1 MIKSIKVIAA
11 FFLIT
16 ATQAMGVNAHAAFP
30 IGMTKANQ
38 CIPSSVPF
46 LKVVKPWK
54 LDNKKCVN
62 VSYGNFAKYEYS
74 VTVLSKQVGFYKVD
88 EHLDKYLAAFQ
99 TRVNKKAGWRI
110 WSSYLDNKS
119 YSKCP
124 SLREALG
131 YYYCEMQM
139 SRVDEVNQ
147 QRQNATVKIES
158 FLPGQFSLGRSISIS
173 VEVSKDLWGD

>member
-1 MIKSIKVIAA
+1 MIKSIKVVAA

-16 ATQAMGVNAHAAFP
+16 ASQAMGVNAIAAFP

>member
-1 MIKSIKVIAA
+1 MIKSIKVVAA

-16 ATQAMGVNAHAAFP
+16 ASQAMGVNANAAFP

-62 VSYGNFAKYEYS
+62 VSYRNFAKYEYS